1 MKNKDLIMFGII
13 FGIAFFFVGG
23 MINSTFQGD
32 EGNYIPYKVSS
43 AAKLIG
49 LGVLISTLIIGGI
62 IGHDLNKYFKISL
75 LIIGLVLLLIFT
87 IAGQFMKWDTSSY
100 DEYSLGGTSSAG
112 SSQQSAYD
120 SRPSTPGF
128 ELILSII
135 AIASIIGLSKIR
147 NRKT

>member
-1 MKNKDLIMFGII
+1 MKNKDLIMLGII
-13 FGIAFFFVGG
+13 IGIAFFFVGG
-23 MINSTFQGD
+23 MINSSFQGD
-32 EGNYIPYKVSS
+32 EENDLSYRVSS
-43 AAKLIG
+43 TFKLIG
-49 LGVLISTLIIGGI
+49 LGILISTLIVGGI
-62 IGHDLNKYFKISL
+62 IKSNLNKYFRISL

-87 IAGQFMKWDTSSY
+87 IVGQVWKWEDNSTNIKTGGAIGSGSTS
-100 DEYSLGGTSSAG
+100 EN
-112 SSQQSAYD
+112 AYD